1 MKLKKSEIYKTNKKF
16 SKKIFINQWK
26 KIQKKK
32 KKIYIKFKYK
42 KILYFNIK
50 IFIFKKSIIK
60 IFFLY
65 QKKIFYKKKNISR

>member
-1 MKLKKSEIYKTNKKF
+1 MKKDT
-16 SKKIFINQWK
+16 
-26 KIQKKK
+26 KKK
-32 KKIYIKFKYK
+32 KNYIKFKYK

-65 QKKIFYKKKNISR
+65 QKKIFYKKKKYF

>member
-1 MKLKKSEIYKTNKKF
+1 MKKDT
-16 SKKIFINQWK
+16 
-26 KIQKKK
+26 K

-65 QKKIFYKKKNISR
+65 QKKFYKKKNISR

>member
-1 MKLKKSEIYKTNKKF
+1 MKKDT
-16 SKKIFINQWK
+16 
-26 KIQKKK
+26 KKK

>member
-1 MKLKKSEIYKTNKKF
+1 MKKYT
-16 SKKIFINQWK
+16 
-26 KIQKKK
+26 KK

-60 IFFLY
+60 FFFLY
-65 QKKIFYKKKNISR
+65 QKKIFYKKKIFLDKKWKYLKLIF

>member
-32 KKIYIKFKYK
+32 KIYIKFKYK

-60 IFFLY
+60 FFFLY